1 MSPTGMDVILY
12 EYFNRLQRKEDLS
25 TEGRELLEGIVRLIY
40 IDEYSSPTQDFER
53 AKKALE
59 IQL

>member
-12 EYFNRLQRKEDLS
+12 EYFNRLEREEFMKPIEFIYVPITIDTS
-25 TEGRELLEGIVRLIY
+25 TV
-40 IDEYSSPTQDFER
+40 DFER
-53 AKKALE
+53 AKKVLE